1 MSIDESWRGSFAMKL
16 CSKTSRKVSYP
27 RWLQREIY
35 ITSIYFNILC
45 LIRAHL
51 KREICSLVGWWWI
64 NKLHI
69 ISLDWKCI
77 VRLLNVPYYLL
88 LYAISI
94 LFFWKLKW
102 NEGWRNL
109 ISLEIP
115 WRNWRMQHAHFLIF
129 IKMLSCSNVKLY
141 SNQFSLPIA
150 HTVDDLLR
158 GCALVSNFK

>member
-1 MSIDESWRGSFAMKL
+1 MYEHRWVMERKFCDEIMFKNLTKSFL
-16 CSKTSRKVSYP
+16 P
-27 RWLQREIY
+27 QQHWLQREIY

-94 LFFWKLKW
+94 FFLEIEMKW
-102 NEGWRNL
+102 GVKQFNFSGN
-109 ISLEIP
+109 SLEKLT
-115 WRNWRMQHAHFLIF
+115 NAA
-129 IKMLSCSNVKLY
+129 CSL
-141 SNQFSLPIA
+141 L
-150 HTVDDLLR
+150 DLH
-158 GCALVSNFK
+158 